1 MWRHAVDILKDG
13 SHDLGVQGGSRMARA
28 PDEKAMQIKVSP
40 ELKKAIHRTAL
51 EQDETVRTFIL
62 KALQQ
67 RGIVVSADDLVDRR
81 KVVSR

>member
-1 MWRHAVDILKDG
+1 
-13 SHDLGVQGGSRMARA
+13 MAKA
-28 PDEKAMQIKVSP
+28 PEEKAVQIKVSP

-67 RGIVVSADDLVDRR
+67 RGIAVSDGDLIDRR
-81 KVVSR
+81 KASGR

>member
-1 MWRHAVDILKDG
+1 MVKVP
-13 SHDLGVQGGSRMARA
+13 S
-28 PDEKAMQIKVSP
+28 EKAVQFKVSP

-67 RGIVVSADDLVDRR
+67 RGIAVSDRDLVDRR
-81 KVVSR
+81 KAVGR